1 MEMEG
6 MCAGKIVRQSI
17 SRLYSN
23 YPNIIHDAKRALA
36 GEEFSCF
43 TELPDVGLSFETHW
57 SPIRTPDGGS
67 SGAIG
72 VAVDISERSTNERAR
87 NEAETLY
94 QNLVEQLSAVTY
106 IAELGL
112 ESEWRF
118 VSPQIEKLLGYS
130 SAQWL
135 SDPTNWIRQ

>member
-1 MEMEG
+1 MLYG
-6 MCAGKIVRQSI
+6 IAGCRLCRSRRTGLRFKRQTDG
-17 SRLYSN
+17 RLEQS
-23 YPNIIHDAKRALA
+23 
-36 GEEFSCF
+36 
-43 TELPDVGLSFETHW
+43 
-57 SPIRTPDGGS
+57 
-67 SGAIG
+67 G
-72 VAVDISERSTNERAR
+72 VAVDVSERSTNERAR

-118 VSPQIEKLLGYS
+118 VSPQIQKLLGYS

-135 SDPTNWIRQ
+135 Y